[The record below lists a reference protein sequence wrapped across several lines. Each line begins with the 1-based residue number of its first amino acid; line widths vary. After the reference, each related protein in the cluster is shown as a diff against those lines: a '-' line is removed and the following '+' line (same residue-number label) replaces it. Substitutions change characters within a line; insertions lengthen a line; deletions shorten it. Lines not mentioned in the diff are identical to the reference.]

1 MTGQLT
7 TQVLIPF
14 TSDDAT
20 GLGGNQLT
28 LELDPTFAALGLGKR
43 RLKLY
48 PAVFAKVVAS
58 VGTVVRGSS
67 QFEEIEDEA
76 ILFSG
81 GRTASTRR
89 PVIQLATLV
98 TYGATFDREGN
109 FINPSFSIVDGVLTA
124 SEETFGSVIIN
135 YRTSFLQIDYEGEDT
150 SGGQG
155 LAFSLGTV
163 LAFFNGSVAKLTIRP
178 GDFLE
183 DEGTVLYE
191 IVSEAVANEDGLF
204 EKPPDWTGQPGSPT
218 FPGGDPNPNNANQ
231 LHERVHETGYLTEQ
245 SSFFKRVQFVPPA
258 KPFTGSGFA
267 EVKKLRVAT
276 VGAGGL
282 TQEQLDS
289 TAAQSAIESAE
300 NKLV

>member
-1 MTGQLT
+1 MTGEIR

-14 TSDDAT
+14 SDEDVT
-20 GLGGNQLT
+20 GLGGSQLQ
-28 LELDPTFAALGLGKR
+28 LELDRTFASLGLGKR

-48 PAVFAKVVAS
+48 PGVRAKVVAS
-58 VGTVVRGSS
+58 VGTVVRGSA
-67 QFEEIEDEA
+67 QLEDIEDEA

-81 GRTASTRR
+81 SRTAGTRR
-89 PVIQLATLV
+89 PVVSLATLV

-109 FINPSFSIVDGVLTA
+109 FINPSFSIVNGVLTA

-135 YRTSFLQIDYEGEDT
+135 YSTSFLQIDYEGEDT
-150 SGGQG
+150 SGGKG

-163 LAFFNGSVAKLTIRP
+163 LAFFNGSVAQLTIAP

-204 EKPPDWTGQPGSPT
+204 EIPPKWTGQPGSPT
-218 FPGGDPNPNNANQ
+218 FPGGQPDPNKPNQ
-231 LHERVHETGYLTEQ
+231 LHERIHETGYLTPQ
-245 SSFFKRVQFVPPA
+245 SSFFRRVQFVPPA
-258 KPFTGSGFA
+258 KPFNSSGFA

-282 TQEQLDS
+282 TEDQLAS
-289 TAAQSAIESAE
+289 TAAQSALASAE
-300 NKLV
+300 TRLV